1 MSNQEPGARPVC
13 ASVDVSRWEG
23 EIPAESLNSHN
34 QNGVRAGRRRAL
46 YFAGVRNGGIR
57 LAAGYGTGAKI
68 NARCGLEW
76 TMRRSQAPGTRQL
89 AAYLWPLQCV
99 VFFQVAEDRP
109 VLLNTREGNCP

>member
-1 MSNQEPGARPVC
+1 MNNQESGAGPVC
-13 ASVDVSRWEG
+13 ASVDIPRRER

-68 NARCGLEW
+68 NARCALEW
-76 TMRRSQAPGTRQL
+76 TMRRSQAHGTHQL
-89 AAYLWPLQCV
+89 AAYLWQLQCV
-99 VFFQVAEDRP
+99 VFFKFPKIVQF
-109 VLLNTREGNCP
+109 C